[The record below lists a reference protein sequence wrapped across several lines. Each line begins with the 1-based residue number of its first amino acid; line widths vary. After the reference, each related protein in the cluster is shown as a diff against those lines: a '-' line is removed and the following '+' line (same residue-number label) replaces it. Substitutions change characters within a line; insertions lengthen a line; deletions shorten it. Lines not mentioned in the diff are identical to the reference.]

1 MLTGFAKAEHK
12 NKKTMSTKTGY
23 LPRTDADRAIW
34 MNNFANKIATY
45 APSVG
50 ITPAEVTSVNNDKA
64 YFQFIVNMHDV
75 YKQTLN
81 NITAYKNLLRKAV
94 AQQHLGA
101 LPTAP
106 VLGTAPAAVP
116 EGIFDRVS
124 KLAQRIKAS
133 VNYTEAMGQDLG
145 IIAPEVNI
153 DLTSLQPELRV
164 KLDAGRPFIKATK
177 GIADAIDLFVNRND
191 GNNFISLGRLLK
203 PEFIDT
209 TNLPSTTPLAEWEY
223 KAMYVIGNDNVGVMS
238 PTVSVV
244 VKRQ

>member
-1 MLTGFAKAEHK
+1 MTRNGF
-12 NKKTMSTKTGY
+12 
-23 LPRTDADRAIW
+23 LPQTDADKVVW
-34 MNNFANKIATY
+34 LNNFSAKIGTY
-45 APSVG
+45 ATQVG
-50 ITPAEVTSVNNDKA
+50 ITPAEITSINNDKA
-64 YFQFIVNMHDV
+64 FFSYVITMHDA

-94 AQQHLGA
+94 AQQHIGA
-101 LPTAP
+101 LPAAP
-106 VLGTAPAAVP
+106 VLGTAPTAVP

-223 KAMYVIGNDNVGVMS
+223 RAMYVIGNDNVGVMS